1 MKNKRAIIIA
11 VIAAAIVGYA
21 AYFFHVGDYIEA
33 AIYKPTEEMSAVMTS
48 IKLTSKGNRVFRS
61 ANPSLESNEDFNEN
75 CKTVSKD
82 AYVLGCYITVSDQ
95 IHLYNVQFTEETKN
109 LRGIIESTAAHEMLH
124 AAWSR
129 MNSWDR
135 TSISDKLQAVYDS
148 ADKDFQKEFDTYS
161 KNEFYDEL
169 HARVGVELKNIPEEL
184 EKHYAEY
191 FEDRQAIVN
200 YYENYRSVFKEL
212 RKKADDLA
220 TKIQSESK
228 AIDKTTEEYKTVS
241 NELQKKIIE
250 FNKCSNETGCF
261 SSVSDF
267 NSQRGNLVAEIDK
280 VNKMYDDLTK
290 RTNALNDM
298 IDEYNALV
306 IKSDAYQ
313 NAINSKSIEKKVEEP
328 IK

>member
-1 MKNKRAIIIA
+1 
-11 VIAAAIVGYA
+11 
-21 AYFFHVGDYIEA
+21 
-33 AIYKPTEEMSAVMTS
+33 MTS

-61 ANPSLESNEDFNEN
+61 ANPALESSEDFNEN

-82 AYVLGCYITVSDQ
+82 AYVLGCYVTGSDQ

-109 LRGIIESTAAHEMLH
+109 LRGVVESTAAHEMLH

-129 MNSWDR
+129 MNSWER
-135 TSISDKLQAVYDS
+135 TGISGKLQAVYDS
-148 ADKDFQKEFDTYS
+148 ADKDFKNEFSTYG

-169 HARVGVELKNIPEEL
+169 HARVGVELKNLPEEL

-191 FEDRQAIVN
+191 FEDRQSVVA
-200 YYENYRSVFKEL
+200 YYEKYRSVFKEL
-212 RKKADDLA
+212 KKKADALA
-220 TKIQSESK
+220 TKIQSESS
-228 AIDKTTEEYKTVS
+228 AIDKSTEEYKTVS
-241 NELQKKIIE
+241 NDLQKKIIE

-261 SSVSDF
+261 SSTSDF
-267 NSQRGNLVAEIDK
+267 NSRRGQLVAEIDK

-298 IDEYNALV
+298 IDEYNTLV
-306 IKSDAYQ
+306 IKSDTYQ

>member
-1 MKNKRAIIIA
+1 MKNKRAIIITI
-11 VIAAAIVGYA
+11 IAAAIVGYA

-135 TSISDKLQAVYDS
+135 TSISNKLQAVYDS
-148 ADKDFQKEFDTYS
+148 ADKDFKKEFDTYS

-200 YYENYRSVFKEL
+200 YYEKYRSVFKEL
-212 RKKADDLA
+212 RKKADEQGKEKTLVENMRFQSGHALRTEEASLVGINLDDTKLA
-220 TKIQSESK
+220 TLDALSRSQFIKKLKRIQLKLSHR
-228 AIDKTTEEYKTVS
+228 
-241 NELQKKIIE
+241 
-250 FNKCSNETGCF
+250 
-261 SSVSDF
+261 
-267 NSQRGNLVAEIDK
+267 QR
-280 VNKMYDDLTK
+280 
-290 RTNALNDM
+290 R
-298 IDEYNALV
+298 
-306 IKSDAYQ
+306 SC
-313 NAINSKSIEKKVEEP
+313 
-328 IK
+328 

>member
-1 MKNKRAIIIA
+1 MKNKRAIIIT

-33 AIYKPTEEMSAVMTS
+33 AIYQPTDEMSAVMSS
-48 IKLTSKGNRVFRS
+48 IELTSKGDRVFRS
-61 ANPSLESNEDFNEN
+61 ANPALESNADFNEN

-95 IHLYNVQFTEETKN
+95 IHLYNVQFTKETQN

-129 MNSWDR
+129 MNTWDR
-135 TSISDKLQAVYDS
+135 ASISNKLQAVYDA
-148 ADKDFQKEFDTYS
+148 ADKDFQNEFNSYG

-169 HARVGVELKNIPEEL
+169 HSRVGVELKDIPEEL

-191 FEDRQAIVN
+191 FKDRKIVVN
-200 YYENYRSVFKEL
+200 YYEKYRTVFKEL

-220 TKIQSESK
+220 TKIQSESS
-228 AIDKTTEEYKTVS
+228 AIDKSTEEYKSVS

-250 FNKCSNETGCF
+250 FNKCSSENGCF

-267 NSQRGNLVAEIDK
+267 NTRRANLVAEIDK
-280 VNKMYDDLTK
+280 VNGMYDNLTK
-290 RTNALNDM
+290 RTNALNNL

-306 IKSDAYQ
+306 IKSDTYQ